1 MTKHQRI
8 LKKVVFGMTED
19 TIGKVIARHE
29 DRGWKKDSSIKKHGY
44 GLGCQM
50 VWQKNKY

>member
-1 MTKHQRI
+1 MSRSYKP

-19 TIGKVIARHE
+19 SIGKVIEKHE
-29 DRGWKKDSSIKKHGY
+29 DRGWKKASPIKKHGY

-50 VWQKNKY
+50 VWQKK